1 MADPFQDDGLGHFPQ
16 ELTEWDPNLD
26 LFDFVGEQFT
36 NLDHDFSY
44 GAGQRIPS
52 PSMSPLPLVPQA
64 VTAPATPAP
73 PTPASFK
80 PLPSTAGDPYDTLS
94 IGYDGASEAPLS
106 EYTGEPSQAT
116 QSVISSAED
125 EQQTINNHDGNERH
139 ASHGRVSMGVK

>member
-16 ELTEWDPNLD
+16 ELTEWDPSLD
-26 LFDFVGEQFT
+26 LFGFVGEQFT
-36 NLDHDFSY
+36 TLDHDFDY
-44 GAGQRIPS
+44 GAGQQIPS

-80 PLPSTAGDPYDTLS
+80 PLPSTAGDPYDTIS
-94 IGYDGASEAPLS
+94 TGYDGASEAPLS
-106 EYTGEPSQAT
+106 EYAGEPSQAT
-116 QSVISSAED
+116 QSLMSSAED
-125 EQQTINNHDGNERH
+125 ERETVNSYDGNERH